1 MVFRAEYIK
10 RLCLGSCLLAIVSIA
25 SAQVKPDDILFY
37 SKSASALKSKG
48 NKAFS
53 DGDFLL
59 AQLYYEAL
67 NQKKPTEKYHSDLL
81 KLTLKISY
89 THLPKTFSKSS

>member
-37 SKSASALKSKG
+37 SKSASALKKQRQQGLQRWRFPFGPIVLRSAKSKKTNG
-48 NKAFS
+48 KI
-53 DGDFLL
+53 
-59 AQLYYEAL
+59 
-67 NQKKPTEKYHSDLL
+67 PTP
-81 KLTLKISY
+81 TC
-89 THLPKTFSKSS
+89 